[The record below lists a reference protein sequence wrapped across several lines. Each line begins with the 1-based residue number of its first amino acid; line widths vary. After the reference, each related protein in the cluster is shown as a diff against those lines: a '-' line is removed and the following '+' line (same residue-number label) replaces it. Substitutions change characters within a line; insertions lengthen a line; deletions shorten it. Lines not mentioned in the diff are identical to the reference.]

1 MFIQNIKSP
10 KFEDFDPWPGQIPV
24 YLQSM
29 GYHIY
34 AIRKGWQKVPLFAP
48 ADTLPVSTW
57 EEPNYLATKLGK
69 VELDKKC
76 WKGNTTIKGIPAS
89 VKGKFG

>member
-1 MFIQNIKSP
+1 MFIQNIKSLE
-10 KFEDFDPWPGQIPV
+10 FEDFNPWPGQIPV

-34 AIRKGWQKVPLFAP
+34 AIRKGWQKVPLLTP

-69 VELDKKC
+69 LNWTK
-76 WKGNTTIKGIPAS
+76 S
-89 VKGKFG
+89 VGKVIHLLKEFRHR